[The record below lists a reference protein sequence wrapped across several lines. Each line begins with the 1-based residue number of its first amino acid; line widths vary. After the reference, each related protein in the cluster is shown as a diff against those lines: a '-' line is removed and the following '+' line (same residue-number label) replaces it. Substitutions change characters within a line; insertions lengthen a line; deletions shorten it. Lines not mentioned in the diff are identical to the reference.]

1 LIPKE
6 ATMEPEDFRGPRDA
20 SPEATAAEADAWA
33 ERERRRRAAWLAGP
47 DEEEKLAWVR
57 RYRRR
62 AALGLEESRL
72 GPNREEAEA
81 WAERERRRRVE
92 WSEGPGEAEKR
103 EWAARQRIRSFAGL
117 AESRLPPS
125 SEEIDSWARA
135 ESAKRK
141 AWLSGPADEE
151 KREWSQRS
159 GWASAWTNASG
170 DEPSYADLAARF
182 LREAELAGKGS
193 LWTLASAPAA
203 IWSHFVKAGR
213 RFERDMSGP
222 PRRGRVPY

>member
-1 LIPKE
+1 MSKE
-6 ATMEPEDFRGPRDA
+6 ATMDPEEFRDPRDA
-20 SPEATAAEADAWA
+20 SPEAAAAEADAWA
-33 ERERRRRAAWLAGP
+33 GRERRRRAAWLAGP
-47 DEEEKLAWVR
+47 DEEEKLAWAR

-72 GPNREEAEA
+72 GPSREETAA

-92 WSEGPGEAEKR
+92 WSEGPSEGERR

-117 AESRLPPS
+117 GESRLPAS
-125 SEEIDSWARA
+125 SEEIDAWARA

-141 AWLSGPADEE
+141 AWLSGPGDEE
-151 KREWSQRS
+151 KREWSLRS
-159 GWASAWTNASG
+159 GWASAWTDASG

-203 IWSHFVKAGR
+203 IWSHFVRAGR